1 MSRYSALKL
10 LAASLVLA
18 GLAAP
23 AAAQTFCRE
32 GRAGNGQCVNAPLA
46 SSLRERANIMSQQKI
61 SVTAYP
67 ILPSQDYSTPRPVD
81 AQRFELSQPGNFSTN
96 PFPRS
101 P

>member
-1 MSRYSALKL
+1 MSKNLTTSLLSVAL
-10 LAASLVLA
+10 LAA
-18 GLAAP
+18 LAAP
-23 AAAQTFCRE
+23 AAAQRVCPE
-32 GRAGNGQCVNAPLA
+32 GRTASGQCVNPAMA
-46 SSLRERANIMSQQKI
+46 SSLRQHANILSQQKI

-67 ILPSQDYSTPRPVD
+67 ILPRQDYSYPRPVD

>member
-1 MSRYSALKL
+1 MSNSPVIKL
-10 LAASLVLA
+10 IAASLLII
-18 GLAAP
+18 GMAAS
-23 AAAQTFCRE
+23 AAAQKVCRE
-32 GRAGNGQCVNAPLA
+32 GRAANGQCVDAPLA
-46 SSLRERANIMSQQKI
+46 FSLRERANLMSQQKI

-67 ILPSQDYSTPRPVD
+67 ILPSQDYSYPRPVD

>member
-1 MSRYSALKL
+1 
-10 LAASLVLA
+10 
-18 GLAAP
+18 
-23 AAAQTFCRE
+23 
-32 GRAGNGQCVNAPLA
+32 
-46 SSLRERANIMSQQKI
+46 MSQQKI

-67 ILPSQDYSTPRPVD
+67 ILPSKDYIYPRPVD